1 MKKVII
7 AALAASTAAIA
18 YAYADSQQG
27 QGHGGQFRAEMR
39 EMIEGDGMA
48 VDDLANWMQGHSQ
61 ARFATLDAD
70 SNGTVTQDEFLA
82 SVDERA
88 KTGFERMDRN
98 DDGVVNSDD
107 RRGWGRNKG
116 GEQRG
121 HGRHGERR
129 GMSGEDRAERGG
141 RSFTRLDTDGDGSI
155 SREEFDSGMEARA
168 DRFEERGQRH
178 GMGGGRQGGMGGDR
192 QGGMGGGRHG
202 MGGGMPEEMGE
213 MREKMRELISDGM
226 DQAEFAGLLR
236 EGATARFAALDADK
250 NGELST
256 EEFSAKVAEHAEQM
270 FARMDRNDDGVVTRD
285 DRPRWGGGRHDG
297 GGRHGGGGGR
307 YGKGPNAQE

>member
-27 QGHGGQFRAEMR
+27 QGHGAQFRAEMR

-121 HGRHGERR
+121 HGKRGERHGMSDGGRR
-129 GMSGEDRAERGG
+129 GEGAG
-141 RSFTRLDTDGDGSI
+141 RSFSNLDTDGDGSI
-155 SREEFDSGMEARA
+155 SREEFDAGTQARA
-168 DRFEERGQRH
+168 ERFEQRGERHGMRGDGMRGQRH
-178 GMGGGRQGGMGGDR
+178 GGMS
-192 QGGMGGGRHG
+192 
-202 MGGGMPEEMGE
+202 EEMGE
-213 MREKMRELISDGM
+213 MREKMRDLIQDGM

-297 GGRHGGGGGR
+297 EGRHGGGGGR